1 MFRTSSFV
9 LASYGL
15 LNSFDLL
22 ISFYSVNERK
32 PNQKFISKEIENNPN
47 KNKYPL
53 VVNTWP
59 FVKATSK
66 AWQILEQ
73 TNDRLKSVEAGCT
86 ECEMLRCDGTVGFGG
101 SPDEYGET
109 TLDALIMDGVR
120 HDAGSVAGLKRVK
133 NAIGVARAVMENTKH
148 TLLVGHGATQFAI
161 DMGFKQEDLHATE
174 SLEKWIKWF
183 KNSCQPNFR
192 INVTPD
198 PAKHCGPYKPTN
210 RFASLEKNHS
220 EIQRYN
226 ENVSAKSHDTIGMIV
241 MDSNGD
247 FAVGTSTNGASHKI
261 AGLGFVFY
269 LI

>member
-1 MFRTSSFV
+1 MKKK
-9 LASYGL
+9 
-15 LNSFDLL
+15 N
-22 ISFYSVNERK
+22 
-32 PNQKFISKEIENNPN
+32 NQKVISKEIENNPN
-47 KNKYPL
+47 KSKYPL

-66 AWQILEQ
+66 AWHILDQ

-86 ECEMLRCDGTVGFGG
+86 ECEILRCDGTVGFGG
-101 SPDEYGET
+101 SPDESGET
-109 TLDALIMDGVR
+109 TLDALIMDGLT

-133 NAIGVARAVMENTKH
+133 NAISVARAVMENTKH
-148 TLLVGHGATQFAI
+148 TLLVGDGATQFAI
-161 DMGFKQEDLHATE
+161 DMGFRQEDLHAVE
-174 SLEKWIKWF
+174 SLEKWTKWF

-198 PAKHCGPYKPTN
+198 PVEYCGPYRKNN
-210 RFASLEKNHS
+210 RFASLEKKYS
-220 EIQRYN
+220 ENQRYN

-261 AGLGFVFY
+261 PGYPVCFLFGLHFSKLILDY
-269 LI
+269 LNFSRVGE